1 MENPSY
7 LLTDQERDR
16 FVWWLT
22 QQANTSKGMVTQL
35 KELKVP
41 SVLIQRG
48 EIYSAAC
55 LVLINKLTT
64 SESMTIKG

>member
-1 MENPSY
+1 MEQSY

-22 QQANTSKGMVTQL
+22 QEAKTAKDMVTQL

-41 SVLIQRG
+41 SQLIQR
-48 EIYSAAC
+48 EDLYIAAC

-64 SESMTIKG
+64 SESMTIEG